1 MATIGYA
8 TLQIIPSLLGVT
20 EAIEKQIAGQVVPV
34 TIEPKVD
41 KRAIEK
47 AGKQTR
53 ETIEKQTKQVTVEP
67 KVDQAAAKKAGKQA
81 GKTVGDEM
89 ASSVKSSA
97 GKEAAKAIVDGIAD
111 GVKQEMPRGGVG
123 EAILDGLAEGVK
135 QGIDGVGI
143 GGQVVTTIST
153 GIKSGNLGGAIKDA
167 VIPALKNIGDE
178 IRSGASDWA
187 GNIADS
193 LRSGDIQGATKDI
206 GDTVRNTT
214 DLIAGIGSTFGLQL
228 DGVRE
233 FGDKAA
239 TTLSKVGTDIQGVI
253 TTGTDLKDTFGT
265 IGNVLET
272 VLPGKAGK
280 GAKAIS
286 AALASISIPAAI
298 AAFLIYE
305 GGKVGGKTLE
315 NAINDVGPD
324 TEAGKNI
331 LNQAT
336 APGMGVPGASRDPI
350 FAAPTAPPI
359 DDRYRGKPGRAAG
372 GMIVGPGTG
381 TSDSI
386 LAMLSDGEY
395 VIKASSTSGI
405 ENAMPG
411 LLDYLNNNGSLPM
424 GFAGGGIV
432 SLGNISGAGI
442 TTGEQ
447 QSMWDAVRGKF
458 PAAVLSSA
466 TRSVMTEGHPDFHN
480 AGRAIDISGPGMGAI
495 ASWIA
500 STYPESL
507 ELIHSP
513 FGNNIK
519 NGKNVGNGNDFYGA
533 GLMAAHANHVHW
545 ALGKSAT
552 PSAVKKPETASPSA
566 DSGSAES
573 SANSGAAPI
582 SAAPDTAA
590 ASSASSGITLAS
602 SFSGLSATGGDM
614 LGKLSPVSSP
624 DGKSQSLDKIGSA
637 VGQVASGQVS
647 SALSTFGVG
656 DSPGWLKGL
665 STFASGMKIGGGAGG
680 MAPVSAAPAV
690 TAASGAIN
698 GVVHGGGGQPGPQV
712 TYNVRTATVED
723 AFLET
728 QRIEKERAA
737 TNLARF

>member
-123 EAILDGLAEGVK
+123 EAIVEGIAEGVK

-214 DLIAGIGSTFGLQL
+214 DLISDIGSTFGLQL

-239 TTLSKVGTDIQGVI
+239 TSLSQVGTDIQGVI
-253 TTGTDLKDTFGT
+253 TKATGIYDTLSTVGS
-265 IGNVLET
+265 VLDT
-272 VLPGKAGK
+272 VLPMKAKTGTAAMGKSWLGLIPIIGQVIAAWELGKTNPLMTPPTVNPDGSKVSTGADGSKAVTGPDGKITILGKDGKPFK
-280 GAKAIS
+280 GAFNTGGYTGNGS
-286 AALASISIPAAI
+286 TNMPAG
-298 AAFLIYE
+298 FVH
-305 GGKVGGKTLE
+305 G
-315 NAINDVGPD
+315 
-324 TEAGKNI
+324 
-331 LNQAT
+331 
-336 APGMGVPGASRDPI
+336 
-350 FAAPTAPPI
+350 
-359 DDRYRGKPGRAAG
+359 
-372 GMIVGPGTG
+372 
-381 TSDSI
+381 
-386 LAMLSDGEY
+386 GEY

-405 ENAMPG
+405 QNAMPG
-411 LLDYLNNNGSLPM
+411 LLDYLNNNGRLPM
-424 GFAGGGIV
+424 PGFAGGGIV

-458 PAAVLSSA
+458 PAAVLTSA